1 MKRNVVK
8 VFIIMLSLAALSM
21 AAIAQETKMPDDK
34 TKVSHDKMKA
44 DHKDHTSKVEDKEF
58 VNKVAMSG
66 MTEVELGQ
74 LVVGK
79 TSNEDVK
86 AFAQRMIDDH
96 SKGNEE
102 LKTLAASKNI
112 TLPAA
117 IGSKEKKMI
126 DDLSK
131 LTGEKFDREYI
142 EEMVEAHDKN
152 VVLFEKEASKGKDAE
167 TKAWAEQ
174 KLPTLRE
181 HQKMARDIATKL
193 GVKISPMK
201 ADNK

>member
-1 MKRNVVK
+1 MKRSVVK
-8 VFIIMLSLAALSM
+8 VFIIMLSLAALSIT
-21 AAIAQETKMPDDK
+21 AFTQETKKPDDK
-34 TKVSHDKMKA
+34 TKAETQDKVKA
-44 DHKDHTSKVEDKEF
+44 EHQDMNKVEDKDF

-74 LVVGK
+74 LALTK

-102 LKTLAASKNI
+102 LKTLAASKGI
-112 TLPAA
+112 TLPEALGA
-117 IGSKEKKMI
+117 KENKMK

-131 LTGEKFDREYI
+131 LSADKFDREYI
-142 EEMVEAHDKN
+142 SHMVDAHDKN
-152 VVLFEKEASKGKDAE
+152 VGLFEKEASKGKDAE

-181 HQKMARDIATKL
+181 HQKMARDTATKL
-193 GVKISPMK
+193 GVKITPLK
-201 ADNK
+201 AENK

>member
-1 MKRNVVK
+1 MKSSVVK
-8 VFIIMLSLAALSM
+8 VFIIMLSLVALSVT
-21 AAIAQETKMPDDK
+21 AFAQETKIPD
-34 TKVSHDKMKA
+34 DKMKA
-44 DHKDHTSKVEDKEF
+44 EHKDHMSKVEDKEF

-74 LVVGK
+74 LVLSK

-102 LKTLAASKNI
+102 LKTLAASKGI

-117 IGSKEKKMI
+117 LGAKEKKMI

-131 LTGEKFDREYI
+131 LPADKFDREYI
-142 EEMVEAHDKN
+142 EDMVDAHDKN
-152 VVLFEKEASKGKDAE
+152 VALFEKEASKGKDAE

-193 GVKISPMK
+193 GVKITPTK
-201 ADNK
+201 AENK